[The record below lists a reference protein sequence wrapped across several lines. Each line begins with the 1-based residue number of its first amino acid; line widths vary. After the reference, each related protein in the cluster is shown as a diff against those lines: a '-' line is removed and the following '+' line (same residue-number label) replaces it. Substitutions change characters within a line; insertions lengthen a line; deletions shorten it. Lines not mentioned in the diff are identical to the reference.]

1 MGYCTVSILLF
12 EIFLRFSLV
21 LPQFLTVLL
30 KSVAGH
36 NLGHKKIEV
45 NFSLGYQVALEITL

>member
-1 MGYCTVSILLF
+1 MGYCTVSILF
-12 EIFLRFSLV
+12 EIFLRFNLV
-21 LPQFLTVLL
+21 LPQFLTVFL

-45 NFSLGYQVALEITL
+45 NFSLGYQVALELIL